1 MRSDEPMERM
11 SQTFR
16 TGKGAPRSLGFGFKV
31 LVSIARV
38 RGHGARIDR
47 KDPSIDRSIEK
58 ATRFCRNAQNRMRA
72 VTLFFTFLSAKMR
85 QARERATS
93 TRAPQPLKN
102 RRRRLLYPSLAR
114 HRSRRRHS

>member
-16 TGKGAPRSLGFGFKV
+16 TGKKGAPRSLGFGFKV

-58 ATRFCRNAQNRMRA
+58 ATRFCGTPKT
-72 VTLFFTFLSAKMR
+72 V
-85 QARERATS
+85 
-93 TRAPQPLKN
+93 
-102 RRRRLLYPSLAR
+102 
-114 HRSRRRHS
+114 

>member
-16 TGKGAPRSLGFGFKV
+16 TGKKGAPRSLGFGFKV

-47 KDPSIDRSIEK
+47 KDPSIDGRSK
-58 ATRFCRNAQNRMRA
+58 
-72 VTLFFTFLSAKMR
+72 K
-85 QARERATS
+85 
-93 TRAPQPLKN
+93 
-102 RRRRLLYPSLAR
+102 RRDFAGTPKTVLV
-114 HRSRRRHS
+114 

>member
-72 VTLFFTFLSAKMR
+72 VTLFFTFLSPRKASPH
-85 QARERATS
+85 ES
-93 TRAPQPLKN
+93 EP
-102 RRRRLLYPSLAR
+102 RRPAHLSL
-114 HRSRRRHS
+114 

>member
-11 SQTFR
+11 SQQTFR
-16 TGKGAPRSLGFGFKV
+16 TGKGPRSLGFAFKV

-58 ATRFCRNAQNRMRA
+58 AT
-72 VTLFFTFLSAKMR
+72 
-85 QARERATS
+85 
-93 TRAPQPLKN
+93 
-102 RRRRLLYPSLAR
+102 
-114 HRSRRRHS
+114 